1 MCFAAS
7 LGSAWQGWEHGGK
20 GGRGQT
26 APRSHEL
33 CCTSPFPSPHL
44 AGGRKKR
51 EGGRMEK
58 GRERRRVEERVGRGG
73 RRGKVK
79 REDAK
84 RKEE

>member
-58 GRERRRVEERVGRGG
+58 GRERRVEERVGRGG
-73 RRGKVK
+73 GRGKVK

>member
-1 MCFAAS
+1 
-7 LGSAWQGWEHGGK
+7 
-20 GGRGQT
+20 
-26 APRSHEL
+26 
-33 CCTSPFPSPHL
+33 
-44 AGGRKKR
+44 
-51 EGGRMEK
+51 MEK